1 MQAGKSATAQRLETT
16 HGFKRV
22 KLAAPMKDMLRTFLS
37 HLGYAPHI
45 IEQYI
50 EGNAKEDVI
59 AELGITARRA
69 MQTLG
74 TEWGRTCCD
83 VDMWANIA
91 VRDVE
96 HFTRY
101 GHSTVIDDMRFPNEM
116 RLLKE
121 AGARCIRIVA
131 DRNQVSTD
139 HPSEGLLDNE
149 VFDYTLVNDGDL
161 IDLHSKVDNYVRLL
175 QQSGN

>member
-1 MQAGKSATAQRLETT
+1 MQAGKSATAKRLETT

-22 KLAAPMKDMLRTFLS
+22 KLAAPLKNMLRAFLD
-37 HLGYAPHI
+37 HLGYMPDI
-45 IEQYI
+45 IERFV
-50 EGNAKEDVI
+50 EGDLKEEVI
-59 AELGITARRA
+59 PELGISARRA

-74 TEWGRTCCD
+74 TEWGRTYCD
-83 VDMWANIA
+83 EDMWANIA
-91 VRDVE
+91 VRDVK
-96 HFTRY
+96 HFTLY
-101 GHSTVIDDMRFPNEM
+101 AHSTVIDDMRFPNEM

>member
-1 MQAGKSATAQRLETT
+1 MQAGKSATAARLEKVY
-16 HGFKRV
+16 GFKRV
-22 KLAAPMKDMLRTFLS
+22 KLAAPMKDMLRTFLNY
-37 HLGYAPHI
+37 LGYPQHI
-45 IEQYI
+45 IEQFV
-50 EGNAKEDVI
+50 EGNQKEEVI
-59 AELGITARRA
+59 PALGISARRA

-101 GHSTVIDDMRFPNEM
+101 GYSTVIDDMRFPNEM
-116 RLLKE
+116 RLLRE
-121 AGARCIRIVA
+121 AGARCVRIVA

-149 VFDYTLVNDGDL
+149 DFDYTLVNDGDL
-161 IDLHSKVDNYVRLL
+161 IDLHSKIDNYVRLL